1 MTEKITMTEAVKQLA
16 DLAREVEITDPIDW
30 RAMNIDEQ
38 TAYELM
44 ASSVIEQ
51 FGGVEE
57 NYKEPIMMSTIVK
70 LLVENFVLNIK
81 LHQNV

>member
-1 MTEKITMTEAVKQLA
+1 MTEQVTMTEAVKQLA

-30 RAMNIDEQ
+30 QAMNIDEQ

-44 ASSVIEQ
+44 ASSVIVQ
-51 FGGVEE
+51 FGSVEE

>member
-1 MTEKITMTEAVKQLA
+1 
-16 DLAREVEITDPIDW
+16 
-30 RAMNIDEQ
+30 
-38 TAYELM
+38 M

-57 NYKEPIMMSTIVK
+57 NFKEPIMMSTIVK

>member
-1 MTEKITMTEAVKQLA
+1 MTEAVKQLA
-16 DLAREVEITDPIDW
+16 DLAREVEIADPIDW
-30 RAMNIDEQ
+30 QAMNIDEQ

-57 NYKEPIMMSTIVK
+57 NFKEPIMMSTIVK